1 MRKKI
6 KNRIIS
12 KMDVLIFTEIFILW
26 GVALLAFFP
35 GLLTS
40 DNVDQISQAC
50 NGIYKSSHP
59 IIHSFIIGNL
69 NKLGGIWIPALF
81 QIITFGL
88 IWTYICK
95 TLRNYNNSK
104 CNKIFQI
111 IFTGII
117 CVIPLNFLYAI
128 TLWKDFLYSY
138 SILLSLIFIFVGIK
152 EKYRFSNLQIILI
165 ALSTVSISKFRYN
178 GVPIG
183 IFIFVF
189 LLSMSF
195 IKNRKI
201 KDVFKFIASFFI
213 IWIVFCIPEWTV
225 KQYPKSPSG
234 TVLDSTKIYCFAKL
248 LNEGIEVEDDER
260 EFLNQILDINEWK
273 KNYDPYSGNAILFNS
288 KFDSHFLADDNNEKQ
303 FNNIFMKYAKQNKK
317 SVIKHFVNINSI
329 WWSVNELGS
338 MHSVILNNGSVSE
351 MSDGVYDNKPIL
363 KKMNIYLT
371 DVTIKTLENKCL
383 YKIIYRPATAL
394 YVSIIL
400 ALVICLSRRKK
411 GYMIILFPMLINIGT
426 YVILIS
432 SQDQRY
438 FYPCFM
444 TEYFVILVT
453 ATIFIKNKKDHSRK
467 YNKIKNDNKVLVI
480 VPAYNEEKSIE
491 KVVNDIYEQN
501 IENCDVI
508 VINDGSR
515 DNTYY
520 EAKKTKAIVIDS
532 PNNLGIGGAVQT
544 GYLYAKLN
552 NYDIAIQIDGD
563 GQHNPKYIKDLIA
576 QIKSGYDVV
585 IGSRF
590 IKRTGYDQ
598 TFFRMLG
605 INIISGIIKI
615 MTNQK
620 IYDTTSGFRAVNR
633 NIIEEFSES
642 YPYDYPEPCT
652 NMSMIQKGYKV
663 KEVPVKMNNR
673 TTGISSISKI
683 KSIGYM
689 LKVTLF
695 LIIKGIVD

>member
-1 MRKKI
+1 M
-6 KNRIIS
+6 
-12 KMDVLIFTEIFILW
+12 
-26 GVALLAFFP
+26 
-35 GLLTS
+35 
-40 DNVDQISQAC
+40 
-50 NGIYKSSHP
+50 
-59 IIHSFIIGNL
+59 
-69 NKLGGIWIPALF
+69 
-81 QIITFGL
+81 
-88 IWTYICK
+88 
-95 TLRNYNNSK
+95 
-104 CNKIFQI
+104 
-111 IFTGII
+111 
-117 CVIPLNFLYAI
+117 
-128 TLWKDFLYSY
+128 
-138 SILLSLIFIFVGIK
+138 
-152 EKYRFSNLQIILI
+152 
-165 ALSTVSISKFRYN
+165 SISKFRYN

-183 IFIFVF
+183 IFVFVF

-195 IKNRKI
+195 IRNRKI
-201 KDVFKFIASFFI
+201 KDVLKFIASFFI
-213 IWIVFCIPEWTV
+213 IWIIFCIPEWTV

-248 LNEGIEVEDDER
+248 LNEGIEVEDNEK

-288 KFDSHFLADDNNEKQ
+288 KFDPHFLADDNNEKQ

-317 SVIKHFVNINSI
+317 SVIKHFVAINSI

-400 ALVICLSRRKK
+400 ALVICLSRRKI
-411 GYMIILFPMLINIGT
+411 GYIILLFPMLINIGT

-444 TEYFVILVT
+444 TEYFMILVT
-453 ATIFIKNKKDHSRK
+453 ATTFIKNKKAHSRK

-480 VPAYNEEKSIE
+480 VPAYNEEKSIK

-544 GYLYAKLN
+544 GYIYAKLN
-552 NYDIAIQIDGD
+552 DYDIAIQIDGD

-576 QIKSGYDVV
+576 QIESGYDIV

-605 INIISGIIKI
+605 INIISGIIKF